1 MKAVPNGLG
10 LVVGLLWV
18 VLGSLNQA
26 VARAEVLVLEAE
38 VLEGSGPV
46 AVPGTVTG
54 PIRYAI
60 VHHHQAQDQARL
72 SIWLRSQSGSPVT
85 FVTKDGGT
93 HRGVLN
99 RLKHCFGRGLLI
111 YADPVGLAEKDL
123 VRLELPTVDTK
134 P

>member
-10 LVVGLLWV
+10 LVVGVLWV
-18 VLGSLNQA
+18 VLGSVDRA
-26 VARAEVLVLEAE
+26 IVRAEGLVLEAE

-46 AVPGTVTG
+46 AVPGAATS
-54 PIRYAI
+54 PIRSAV
-60 VHHHQAQDQARL
+60 VHHYQAQDQARL
-72 SIWLRSQSGSPVT
+72 SIWLRRQSGSPVT
-85 FVTKDGGT
+85 FITKDGGT

-111 YADPVGLAEKDL
+111 YADPVSLAEKDRM
-123 VRLELPTVDTK
+123 RLELPMTDTK